1 MFSKSFY
8 SKKYTHQS
16 VMMEIKEAKDLLK
29 DKEETDK
36 SAFFILLQVRM
47 DDFEKALKETSDSY
61 EQQRIIDQYHRFAK
75 TVLDCLSKPK
85 ETPGHLRI
93 YFDSRN
99 YYPVG
104 VTEVTKEPIRH
115 HISLAVTI
123 LGAAL
128 IIASI
133 ATLFVNPLFT
143 AILLPIG
150 ISLLA
155 PGLFSLLN
163 PNSLDPSSKQEVE
176 KQIFEVGARLIDP
189 KFDED
194 QQYTTPLSTMAL

>member
-1 MFSKSFY
+1 MFSKSFF
-8 SKKYTHQS
+8 SKKYTHNS
-16 VMMEIKEAKDLLK
+16 VKEEIKQAKDLLNDK
-29 DKEETDK
+29 DETVK
-36 SAFFILLQVRM
+36 STFFILLQDRI
-47 DDFEKALKETSDSY
+47 DDYEKALREASDPC

-85 ETPGHLRI
+85 ETPGHLRF

-104 VTEVTKEPIRH
+104 VTEVTEEPIRH
-115 HISLAVTI
+115 HISLAASI

-128 IIASI
+128 ILASI
-133 ATLFVNPLFT
+133 ATFFVNPLFT

-150 ISLLA
+150 ISLLV
-155 PGLFSLLN
+155 PGLFSLKN
-163 PNSLDPSSKQEVE
+163 PNSLDPTRKIEQE
-176 KQIFEVGARLIDP
+176 KDIFEVGARLIDP

-194 QQYTTPLSTMAL
+194 QQHTHSLSTMAL